1 MPEKAVGVGEGAL
14 VDLIVERVVGMVEGD
29 EGVDVGEDEP

>member
-1 MPEKAVGVGEGAL
+1 MPEKAAGLGEGAL